1 MIKQIT
7 KKILEKVIK
16 APEVYGKC
24 TALCTV
30 LAIAWDAAGGL

>member
-16 APEVYGKC
+16 APEVYGEC
-24 TALCTV
+24 TALYTV
-30 LAIAWDAAGGL
+30 LTNA